1 MLYSV
6 HSKPSDY
13 STVSLNIDIPW
24 KCSYIKYYISSI
36 NTMSNILYST
46 TDDTFEFIDDEVVY
60 TSRFPL
66 GLAPHA
72 STRTRHKRKRKE
84 KKKKRKEKRKKEK
97 NILVLT
103 TAPHQ

>member
-46 TDDTFEFIDDEVVY
+46 TDDTFEFIDDEKQLIKITFENKY
-60 TSRFPL
+60 SYEI
-66 GLAPHA
+66 
-72 STRTRHKRKRKE
+72 KE
-84 KKKKRKEKRKKEK
+84 LIKKNEFNTNEK
-97 NILVLT
+97 
-103 TAPHQ
+103 